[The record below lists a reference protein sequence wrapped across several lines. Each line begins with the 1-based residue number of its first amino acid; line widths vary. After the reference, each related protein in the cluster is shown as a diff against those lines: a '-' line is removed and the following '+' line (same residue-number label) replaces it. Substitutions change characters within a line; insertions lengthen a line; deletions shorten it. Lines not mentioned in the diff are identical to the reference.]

1 MGIVKSVKG
10 LHAYAI
16 IVIASVAWGTFGV
29 FAKLSYNYGIFAE
42 ALIASILLINFATL
56 GFALAIFDRS
66 ALRIQ
71 KTDLPL
77 FLILG
82 IFAVALQITSYL
94 YAVNFTTVTVATIL
108 FYTYPVFVA
117 LTAGFL
123 FKEKITSS
131 QWIAIFLTLFGVAL
145 VVKAYD
151 SASLSVNLVGIFFGL
166 LASLL
171 FVLYFMLTRKLRHKY
186 ESRTLNLY
194 SNGIGALA
202 FLPILFLP
210 ATRIAEFPLQLELL
224 IFAAAMI
231 SFLIPSL
238 LYSYALKYVEASK
251 GGILSVLEPLSAAT
265 LSAILLGER
274 LESLQMVGIA
284 LALVGVVL
292 IFQMKRKHN

>member
-1 MGIVKSVKG
+1 M
-10 LHAYAI
+10 
-16 IVIASVAWGTFGV
+16 
-29 FAKLSYNYGIFAE
+29 
-42 ALIASILLINFATL
+42 
-56 GFALAIFDRS
+56 
-66 ALRIQ
+66 
-71 KTDLPL
+71 
-77 FLILG
+77 
-82 IFAVALQITSYL
+82 
-94 YAVNFTTVTVATIL
+94 
-108 FYTYPVFVA
+108 
-117 LTAGFL
+117 
-123 FKEKITSS
+123 
-131 QWIAIFLTLFGVAL
+131 TLFGVAL

-238 LYSYALKYVEASK
+238 LHSYALKYVEASK
-251 GGILSVLEPLSAAT
+251 GSILSVLEPLSAAT